1 MEDSLQ
7 DLCICILSIFFFA
20 FDIFFPLCFSEH
32 DLAADAHLVEDNVQD
47 QNQSFSKKGS
57 KKSSAKAASED
68 SLALASQE
76 QRGPRKRG
84 RPAGTG
90 IKKIKTD
97 RNQAR
102 RARSQIAKK
111 RAKISEY
118 ESDESDSLD
127 IRPYEQEA
135 DITKGNI
142 DFHNEHLGPHET
154 EKTHNVQGT
163 EVVESSERNK
173 GIELEDFKDNQHEN
187 LFVPKI
193 EMCNDHSSHVTEKL
207 EIMTDPVQ
215 AMLLDMIPSLA
226 MNKVEQ
232 PTNHHAEE
240 EKPPEISHHVEE
252 EKPPEISNEKPPTT
266 KKKKVSLKAIAG
278 DLLNDW

>member
-1 MEDSLQ
+1 
-7 DLCICILSIFFFA
+7 
-20 FDIFFPLCFSEH
+20 
-32 DLAADAHLVEDNVQD
+32 LAADAHLVEDNVED

-127 IRPYEQEA
+127 KRPYEQEA

-163 EVVESSERNK
+163 EVVESSERNM
-173 GIELEDFKDNQHEN
+173 GIELEDFKDNQHEHM
-187 LFVPKI
+187 FVPEI
-193 EMCNDHSSHVTEKL
+193 EMNVRNDHSSQGTEKL

-232 PTNHHAEE
+232 PTNR
-240 EKPPEISHHVEE
+240 HVEE
-252 EKPPEISNEKPPTT
+252 EKPSEISKPPEISSEEAPTT